1 MDTAETLWADFKRP
15 IANADDYLASLRGRR
30 MNVFFMGERVPEP
43 ADHPVIRPSIN
54 AMAETF
60 RLASERPELGTVPS
74 EIARRQS
81 IDSCTCRS
89 IRAISSPSTR
99 CSASL
104 VGAPAPASSAALGS
118 MQSAP
123 AIR

>member
-1 MDTAETLWADFKRP
+1 KRP
-15 IANADDYLASLRGRR
+15 IANADDYLDSLRGRR

-74 EIARRQS
+74 EIARQAINRFLHVPINQG
-81 IDSCTCRS
+81 DFVAQHELQ
-89 IRAISSPSTR
+89 RALDGRTEP
-99 CSASL
+99 C
-104 VGAPAPASSAALGS
+104 
-118 MQSAP
+118 
-123 AIR
+123 